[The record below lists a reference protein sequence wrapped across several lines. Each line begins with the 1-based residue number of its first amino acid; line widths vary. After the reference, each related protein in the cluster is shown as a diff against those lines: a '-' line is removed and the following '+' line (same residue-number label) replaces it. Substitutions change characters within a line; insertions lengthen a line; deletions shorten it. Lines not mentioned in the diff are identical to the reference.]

1 MRVLITAIVSGGL
14 GLIGSPTWASAA
26 NDRPADNLSRK
37 FFEQYC
43 QTCHSGTK
51 PKGDFR
57 VDSLA
62 QNFADKENREKWL
75 NVVEQL
81 KAGTM
86 PPKGKARPAAKEIQA
101 LTDWIDGQVAAAETA
116 RNALQGRAVMRR
128 LNQVE
133 YENTVRDLLGVDVE
147 LKDVLPVDSAAGGF
161 DTSAETLHVS
171 SYLLHNYLRAA
182 ERVLDAAVAGGPRP
196 AQVKRRIDMKAATR
210 QQGVSRPLDDGVA
223 IFASDLSSN
232 IQTVLWSF
240 LTRDRGKYRFR
251 ISAYAY
257 QSEQP
262 VIFHVNGGT
271 DDLGEEPYLIGHF
284 DVPPL
289 HLKDTDK
296 PTVVEFVEQMETRRN
311 IRILVD
317 TEMRALSL
325 QRSGGAENYKG
336 PGVVFQ
342 WVEVEGPLGDS
353 WPPPS
358 YRLLF
363 GDMPQAPAADNPNRR
378 EVVSRQPLADAEAI
392 LRKFTRRAFRRAVT
406 DEDVKP
412 FVDRVRAK
420 LEEKYSFEQALRMGL
435 KAVLV
440 SPNFLLLRET
450 IRPAGPEA
458 SLRNVAVLDDFSLAS
473 RLSYFLWSSMP
484 DEELFQLAGQGKL
497 NRPETLR
504 AQVERMLGD
513 PKAKAFT
520 ENFAGQWLGLR
531 DIDFTLP
538 DRQLYPEYDDI
549 LRSAMIKEVYLFF
562 DEVLQNDLSLTNF
575 VASDF
580 SMLNGRLADHYS
592 IPGVAGLKFRKVS
605 LPTDS
610 HRGGV
615 LTMAGILKVTANGTT
630 TSPIVRGAWVLDRI
644 LGTPP
649 PKPPANV
656 EAVEPDIRGATTIR
670 NQLARH
676 RQVETCAACHAT
688 IDPPGFALENFDVIG
703 GWRENYR
710 SIGNGEPV
718 TVAGRQMRYKH
729 GPPVEAGDVLPDGR
743 RFRNIDEFKQL
754 LLSDKDQLARALAV
768 KLLTYAI
775 GVPPTKADAPKID
788 AIVESVR
795 GKNYGFR
802 SLVHGVVVSEA
813 FRNK

>member
-1 MRVLITAIVSGGL
+1 MRVLIAAILSGGL
-14 GLIGSPTWASAA
+14 GLIGIPAWASG
-26 NDRPADNLSRK
+26 ADPLPIDGPSRK
-37 FFEQYC
+37 FFERYC
-43 QTCHSGTK
+43 QTCHAGTK

-57 VDSLA
+57 VDTLA
-62 QNFADKENREKWL
+62 QDFADKEVREKWL
-75 NVVEQL
+75 KVLEQL
-81 KAGTM
+81 KTGSM
-86 PPKGKARPAAKEIQA
+86 PPPGKPRPAANEMQE

-147 LKDVLPVDSAAGGF
+147 LKDVLPVDSTAGGF

-171 SYLLHNYLRAA
+171 PYLLHNYLRAA

-196 AQVKRRIDMKAATR
+196 AQVKRRIDVKAATR
-210 QQGVSRPLDDGVA
+210 QQGVSRKLDDGVA
-223 IFASDLSSN
+223 IFASDLASN
-232 IQTVLWSF
+232 IQTVLWDF

-257 QSEQP
+257 QSEKP

-284 DVPPL
+284 DVPPGE
-289 HLKDTDK
+289 
-296 PTVVEFVEQMETRRN
+296 PTVFEFVEQMEARRN

-317 TEMRALSL
+317 TAMRALTL
-325 QRSGGAENYKG
+325 QRTGAENYQG

-342 WVEVEGPLGDS
+342 WVEVEGPLQDS

-363 GDMPQAPAADNPNRR
+363 GDMPQAPAADNPHRR
-378 EVVSRQPLADAEAI
+378 EAVSRQPLADAEAI

-412 FVDRVRAK
+412 FLDRVRAK
-420 LEEKYSFEQALRMGL
+420 LEKKDSFEQALRTGL

-450 IRPAGPEA
+450 IRPARPEA
-458 SLRNVAVLDDFSLAS
+458 SPQNVAELDDFSLAS

-484 DEELFQLAGQGKL
+484 DEELFQLAGQGQL
-497 NRPETLR
+497 SRPETLH

-531 DIDFTLP
+531 DIDATLP
-538 DRQLYPEYDDI
+538 DRQLYPKYDDI

-562 DEVLQNDLSLTNF
+562 DEVLKNDLSLTNF

-580 SMLNGRLADHYS
+580 SLMNGRLADHYG
-592 IPGVAGLKFRKVS
+592 IPGVAGLEFRKVS

-610 HRGGV
+610 HRGGL

-649 PKPPANV
+649 PRPPANV

-670 NQLARH
+670 HQLARH
-676 RQVETCAACHAT
+676 RQVEACAGCHVA

-710 SIGNGEPV
+710 SIGNGDPI
-718 TVAGRQMRYKH
+718 TVAGRQMRYKK
-729 GPPVEAGDVLPDGR
+729 GPAVEAGDVLPDGR

-768 KLLTYAI
+768 KLLAYAT
-775 GVPPTKADAPKID
+775 GVSPTKADRPKVE
-788 AIVESVR
+788 AIVELVR
-795 GKNYGFR
+795 GRNYGFR
-802 SLVHGVVVSEA
+802 SLVQGVVASEV